1 MPVDVV
7 DALKTVLS
15 QEGGMTDQK
24 VEEYVKNLER
34 ERRFQTE
41 TWSWHWRPVGLLLL
55 QLFLLMV
62 NRFVDGNLLQALY
75 SVYVCWMS
83 VAEETAF
90 ACDEIVFFLVLMI
103 KLIMIVT
110 HYYPSSKKLMPSS
123 ETLPQGLRVHAYG
136 ACHVF
141 RSSSSQTCHVTCILE
156 KQHLWDAEFTV
167 LQVVSNTPFLQ
178 GIRNRN
184 NGGLAVQSLV
194 CMWGKWGSNYKW
206 STHHC
211 WIQCH

>member
-141 RSSSSQTCHVTCILE
+141 RSSSCISDLSCDLHTG
-156 KQHLWDAEFTV
+156 KAASLRCWVYCSASCVQHTFPARDT
-167 LQVVSNTPFLQ
+167 QQ
-178 GIRNRN
+178 
-184 NGGLAVQSLV
+184 
-194 CMWGKWGSNYKW
+194 K
-206 STHHC
+206 
-211 WIQCH
+211 